1 MAYLGPKNK
10 IKIRSSKANE
20 FTYEDDGAPFNA
32 NLSYI
37 ETSKGQYYEGD
48 NPDFPGRTLI
58 FSGKNRRKFNLLALL
73 RSLLALAASIALILQ
88 VLEELKS
95 LITDL
100 VELAEIQSMIEELL
114 TIPEGGP
121 LSEQNISNLNNSLNN
136 FPSDNFPVSNN
147 IVVHN
152 GIYNNVKSN
161 IYNTL
166 NNNQSPPFIKILPT
180 EQNYINGNYIRYFA
194 KKTNGSDFYI
204 EINKTIYDS
213 FFNKKKIFDTNLYIV
228 SRIKWDLSI
237 NAREINTN
245 NLNRYKKSFPN
256 IELLFNDPIEYA
268 PVGRSNLYAEA
279 GELYYIDGTPYIGE
293 YHEHPTKGPMV
304 GAIHKAEPHNNLY
317 YSYELGQSIEEIQ
330 INITPEES
338 ITGKVFTH
346 VYNGRI
352 YEFYIKENKLGIFI
366 EILDETQASDGIID
380 TIFISNIFNRNSTTV
395 QQLIDLA
402 MQELFNIFPPESNE
416 PPIEVNELYPGNTPG
431 TTLPSN
437 ETIDEANTLLTN
449 NIIRGEVEGI
459 SAGMTDFITQQV
471 NTGGTAYNPT
481 AGQTGIDYNTPP
493 PTIP

>member
-213 FFNKKKIFDTNLYIV
+213 FSNKKKIFDTNLYIV
-228 SRIKWDLSI
+228 SRIKC
-237 NAREINTN
+237 
-245 NLNRYKKSFPN
+245 
-256 IELLFNDPIEYA
+256 
-268 PVGRSNLYAEA
+268 RSNLYAEA

-293 YHEHPTKGPMV
+293 YHVHPTKGPMV